1 MERTF
6 KNLSSKFQNALKWI
20 SVYVNHTIFEYVQNN
35 DILLSNEGFM
45 LKNAFKLNSRQF
57 NNEVFMSS
65 KGFITMC
72 T

>member
-20 SVYVNHTIFEYVQNN
+20 SVYVNYTIFEYVQNN

-45 LKNAFKLNSRQF
+45 LKTALKLNSRQF

>member
-20 SVYVNHTIFEYVQNN
+20 SVYVNPTIYEYVQNN

-45 LKNAFKLNSRQF
+45 LKTALKLNSRQF

-65 KGFITMC
+65 KGFITI
-72 T
+72 

>member
-6 KNLSSKFQNALKWI
+6 KNLSSKFQNALKWT

-45 LKNAFKLNSRQF
+45 LKTALKLNSRQF

>member
-20 SVYVNHTIFEYVQNN
+20 SVYVNH

-45 LKNAFKLNSRQF
+45 LKTALKLNSRQF

-65 KGFITMC
+65 KGFITI
-72 T
+72 